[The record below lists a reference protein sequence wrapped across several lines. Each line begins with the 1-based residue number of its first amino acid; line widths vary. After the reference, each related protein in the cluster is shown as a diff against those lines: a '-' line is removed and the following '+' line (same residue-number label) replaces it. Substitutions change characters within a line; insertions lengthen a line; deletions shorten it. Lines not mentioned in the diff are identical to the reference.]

1 MVEPKEKIAGKP
13 VHTADKARL
22 PRTAMHTVWLRT
34 REGTRQLVAEERRD
48 GQYQE
53 AAAQEERAVDAV
65 GYAAESA
72 AGAAWRGGKRLAQAA
87 VQRRDKA
94 HKEAQAA
101 QGAQAARAE
110 IFRVEAA
117 TPAGA
122 APGTEPNTAPYTS
135 DSPSMA
141 RLGQYNT
148 AEHRKMTAQHV
159 LRQKQQKRVPRL
171 QTSAQLYGPSGTPT
185 YGIYSLPGKTPD
197 TQPDIH
203 QSRLRHDSLARFQV
217 TTRRKALPQQAPLP
231 KTAPAAGKEA
241 AQVALAQTQA
251 AKTVQRA
258 KQAAQAAGTTAKRAA
273 QKAAE
278 AIMAGLKALWAA
290 AHTMVAAIAAGGTV
304 AVLVVVIVCMIALVI
319 GSGFGIFFAAEPAGD
334 CMSLADAITRLNGEY
349 QDRLEEIEA
358 DHPHDRL
365 EITSNDGS
373 YAIAWQDVLAV
384 FAARTSGAEDGAP
397 VAVLDED
404 NLDRLREIM
413 WDMNEVTWEV
423 EAQTREVENTPV
435 VDTTADAAA
444 DMTAA
449 AMTDVDS
456 DTRTA
461 SASESSGAEEPPV
474 AAASDTTDSGTADS
488 SENEDG
494 PGTAAVTETV
504 LILTLYHK
512 TAEEMREE
520 YRFNARQDEYLTLLS
535 AEDVAPLWADLLGG
549 FAMGELGGEVLT
561 PGSDSTLADG
571 ALQWPLPVAGTI
583 TSPQGYR
590 TDPITGETS
599 YHSGTDI
606 AVPEGTPILAAADG
620 TVTIANALDSWG
632 GSYGYYVKLDHSG
645 GLTTLYAHCSSICVT
660 AGQQVKAGEVIAYVG
675 QTGRATG
682 PHLHF
687 EIHTVAAS

>member
-1 MVEPKEKIAGKP
+1 MVEPKQKPAGKP

-22 PRTAMHTVWLRT
+22 PRTAMHAVWLRT
-34 REGTRQLVAEERRD
+34 REGTRRLVAEEHRD

-65 GYAAESA
+65 ASATETAVGTALRSGKKLAQQVAQKRRSEKAAERTMDMGTRPPTDVPGNPDSRNTA
-72 AGAAWRGGKRLAQAA
+72 ASPYYKRRNRQSQPARRRFTAFPTQIDGNQVRQA
-87 VQRRDKA
+87 
-94 HKEAQAA
+94 
-101 QGAQAARAE
+101 
-110 IFRVEAA
+110 EAA
-117 TPAGA
+117 
-122 APGTEPNTAPYTS
+122 N
-135 DSPSMA
+135 
-141 RLGQYNT
+141 L
-148 AEHRKMTAQHV
+148 
-159 LRQKQQKRVPRL
+159 
-171 QTSAQLYGPSGTPT
+171 
-185 YGIYSLPGKTPD
+185 
-197 TQPDIH
+197 H

-217 TTRRKALPQQAPLP
+217 TTRRKAQPQQAPLP
-231 KTAPAAGKEA
+231 KTVSAAGKKSSKA
-241 AQVALAQTQA
+241 LLAQTRA

-258 KQAAQAAGTTAKRAA
+258 KQAAQAAGSAAKKTSDAV
-273 QKAAE
+273 
-278 AIMAGLKALWAA
+278 MAGLKALWAA
-290 AHTMVAAIAAGGTV
+290 THTLVLAIAAGGTV

-334 CMSLADAITRLNGEY
+334 GMSLADAITQLNGEY
-349 QDRLEEIEA
+349 QERLEEIEA

-397 VAVLDED
+397 VAYLDEA
-404 NLDRLREIM
+404 NLERLRQIM

-423 EAQTREVENTPV
+423 ETQTHEVGTTPAT
-435 VDTTADAAA
+435 DTTADA
-444 DMTAA
+444 TAA
-449 AMTDVDS
+449 T
-456 DTRTA
+456 TEG
-461 SASESSGAEEPPV
+461 ESGTS
-474 AAASDTTDSGTADS
+474 ASDTADNS
-488 SENEDG
+488 DENEDD
-494 PGTAAVTETV
+494 PGTTTVTETI
-504 LILTLYHK
+504 LILTLHHK
-512 TAEEMREE
+512 TADEMREE
-520 YRFNARQDEYLTLLS
+520 YRFNARQDEYLTLLA
-535 AEDVAPLWADLLGG
+535 AEDVAPLWADLLAG
-549 FAMGELGGEVLT
+549 FAMGELGGEILA
-561 PGSDSTLADG
+561 PGSDTTLADG

-606 AVPEGTPILAAADG
+606 AVAEGTPILAAADG

-632 GSYGYYVKLDHSG
+632 GSYGYYVKLDHGG

-687 EIHTVAAS
+687 EVYTG

>member
-1 MVEPKEKIAGKP
+1 MVEPKQKPAGKP

-22 PRTAMHTVWLRT
+22 PRTAMHAVWLCT
-34 REGTRQLVAEERRD
+34 REGTRRLVAEEHRD

-65 GYAAESA
+65 ASATETAVGTALRSGKKLAQQVAQKRRSEKAAERTMDMGTRPPTDVPGNPDSRNTA
-72 AGAAWRGGKRLAQAA
+72 ASPYYKRRNRQSQPARRRFTAFPTQIDGNQVRQA
-87 VQRRDKA
+87 
-94 HKEAQAA
+94 
-101 QGAQAARAE
+101 
-110 IFRVEAA
+110 EAA
-117 TPAGA
+117 
-122 APGTEPNTAPYTS
+122 N
-135 DSPSMA
+135 
-141 RLGQYNT
+141 L
-148 AEHRKMTAQHV
+148 
-159 LRQKQQKRVPRL
+159 
-171 QTSAQLYGPSGTPT
+171 
-185 YGIYSLPGKTPD
+185 
-197 TQPDIH
+197 H

-217 TTRRKALPQQAPLP
+217 TTRRKAQPQQAPLP
-231 KTAPAAGKEA
+231 KTVSAAGKKSSKA
-241 AQVALAQTQA
+241 LLAQTRA

-258 KQAAQAAGTTAKRAA
+258 KQAAQAAGSAAKKTSDAV
-273 QKAAE
+273 
-278 AIMAGLKALWAA
+278 MAGLKALWAA
-290 AHTMVAAIAAGGTV
+290 THTLVLAIAAGGTV

-334 CMSLADAITRLNGEY
+334 GMSLADAITQLNGEY
-349 QDRLEEIEA
+349 QDRLEEIEN

-365 EITSNDGS
+365 AITSNDGS

-397 VAVLDED
+397 VAVLDEE
-404 NLDRLREIM
+404 NLDRLRQIM

-423 EAQTREVENTPV
+423 ETQTHEVETTPAEENSG
-435 VDTTADAAA
+435 TA
-444 DMTAA
+444 
-449 AMTDVDS
+449 
-456 DTRTA
+456 TA
-461 SASESSGAEEPPV
+461 SASERSGKEKAPASV
-474 AAASDTTDSGTADS
+474 ASDTAEPGTDNSD
-488 SENEDG
+488 ENEDG
-494 PGTAAVTETV
+494 PATTTVTETV
-504 LILTLYHK
+504 LILTLHHK

-535 AEDVAPLWADLLGG
+535 AENVAPLWGDLLGG
-549 FAMGELGGEVLT
+549 FAMGELGGEVLA
-561 PGSDSTLADG
+561 PGSDTTLADG

-620 TVTIANALDSWG
+620 TVTVANALDSWG
-632 GSYGYYVKLDHSG
+632 GSYGYYVKLDHGG

-660 AGQQVKAGEVIAYVG
+660 TSQQVKAGEVIAYVG

-687 EIHTVAAS
+687 EVHSS